1 MASMPR
7 AQQLAAVQDPQY
19 PGGCLRQGRGGKST
33 TAVNLALALQ
43 KRARVALLDADIYGP
58 SIPTT

>member
-7 AQQLAAVQDPQY
+7 AQQLAAVQ
-19 PGGCLRQGRGGKST
+19 GIRNILVVASGKGKST

-43 KRARVALLDADIYGP
+43 TRGAVAILDADIYGP
-58 SIPTT
+58 PFRP